1 MVYAY
6 QKYTFK
12 TLENYYV
19 LSDEGAYKLGLV
31 LLFRNGLYLP
41 VCLTKNP
48 HVISDEGVY
57 KLGFVLLFRYGLCLS
72 KHLMLSPMK
81 AFTN

>member
-1 MVYAY
+1 MVYVY

-12 TLENYYV
+12 TIENYYV
-19 LSDEGAYKLGLV
+19 ISDEGTYKLGLV

-41 VCLTKNP
+41 VCLKKKKKKKT
-48 HVISDEGVY
+48 
-57 KLGFVLLFRYGLCLS
+57 
-72 KHLMLSPMK
+72 LMLSPMK

>member
-1 MVYAY
+1 MVYVY

-12 TLENYYV
+12 TIENYYV
-19 LSDEGAYKLGLV
+19 ISDEGTYKLGLV

-41 VCLTKNP
+41 VCLKKP

-57 KLGFVLLFRYGLCLS
+57 KLGFVLLFRYGLCQS
-72 KHLMLSPMK
+72 KNLMLSPMK
-81 AFTN
+81 GFAN

>member
-1 MVYAY
+1 MVYVY

-12 TLENYYV
+12 TIENYYV
-19 LSDEGAYKLGLV
+19 ISDEGTYKLGLV

-41 VCLTKNP
+41 VCLKKN
-48 HVISDEGVY
+48 
-57 KLGFVLLFRYGLCLS
+57 
-72 KHLMLSPMK
+72 LMLSPMK

>member
-1 MVYAY
+1 MFYAY

-19 LSDEGAYKLGLV
+19 ISDEGAYKLGLV
-31 LLFRNGLYLP
+31 ILFRNGLYLS
-41 VCLTKNP
+41 VCLKKKKKT
-48 HVISDEGVY
+48 
-57 KLGFVLLFRYGLCLS
+57 
-72 KHLMLSPMK
+72 LMLSPMK